1 MTMVVVVEPNG
12 LLRLGALQ
20 LLQQLKC
27 NLTIEGIDYARLF
40 NAVPRDQV
48 TDLMLLS
55 VPDVYDRM
63 VELVRAAQFGY
74 APKRILLVSDAPTL
88 NYSLL
93 KLPPTLAGYI
103 SKHAS
108 LDILSNSIRLV
119 LAGGKCFPL
128 PEDPGERLSLG
139 AGDGAPSGDAAP
151 RRRWYDREQGPPKP
165 CPDLVQPDNLLTP
178 ESAHLAVQEGS
189 PPPPWRREHPP
200 NPTLISHAPQSLSPE
215 LANQESAGLNLTPRQ
230 YEVLSL
236 LARGYSLKKVSTEL
250 GISVATTKAHTEAL
264 YQRLAVHNRNTA
276 VYAAVAR
283 GATLGCFE
291 ARSSGR
297 RTAEVMLSVVPGPHR
312 QDA

>member
-40 NAVPRDQV
+40 NAAPRDQV

-55 VPDVYDRM
+55 VPDVYSRM

-74 APKRILLVSDAPTL
+74 APKRILLVSDAPAL

-108 LDILSNSIRLV
+108 LDILSTSIRLV

-128 PEDPGERLSLG
+128 PEDPGGRPS
-139 AGDGAPSGDAAP
+139 ATPGDRALSGDTAP
-151 RRRWYDREQGPPKP
+151 KRRWYDTEQGPPKP
-165 CPDLVQPDNLLTP
+165 CANLVQPDNLLTP
-178 ESAHLAVQEGS
+178 ESSHLAIQEGS
-189 PPPPWRREHPP
+189 QPPPWRREHPTNAILSSP
-200 NPTLISHAPQSLSPE
+200 APQNLSPE
-215 LANQESAGLNLTPRQ
+215 LVNQESEVLNLTPRQ

-250 GISVATTKAHTEAL
+250 GISVATAKAHTEAL
-264 YQRLAVHNRNTA
+264 YQRLSVHNRNTA

-291 ARSSGR
+291 PHRHER
-297 RTAEVMLSVVPGPHR
+297 RAGEATLSVVPGPHR
-312 QDA
+312 